1 MGLLVGTIEVYSNL
15 TIVNHII
22 IVTSNKNFN
31 ARVEVLSLLL
41 ILMTSTRSNIIFSRL
56 VLTRRPVLSTY
67 AYGLFVVHYLA
78 TSFSF

>member
-41 ILMTSTRSNIIFSRL
+41 ILMTSTRSNIILSRL
-56 VLTRRPVLSTY
+56 ASTTY
-67 AYGLFVVHYLA
+67 S
-78 TSFSF
+78 T

>member
-56 VLTRRPVLSTY
+56 VLTR
-67 AYGLFVVHYLA
+67 
-78 TSFSF
+78 